1 MTHTTKTV
9 LHVDDD
15 PSQFPIV
22 AALLEKRGY
31 QVHTTDS
38 PDDVESALLRTG
50 ARIVLLDID
59 MPGKDGLT
67 LLKEIKQND
76 GGIQVIMVTGMVT
89 MATILRAMRWGAE
102 ACIFKPITDPT
113 ALLEALDATE
123 AKIRRWWR
131 AVEELTQ
138 QRRGLEQRIEATG

>member
-1 MTHTTKTV
+1 MTDTTKTV

-15 PSQFPIV
+15 PSQFPII

-31 QVHTTDS
+31 EVHSTES
-38 PDDVESALLRTG
+38 PEDVESALLKTG

-76 GGIQVIMVTGMVT
+76 GGIQVIMITGLVT
-89 MATILRAMRWGAE
+89 MATVLQAMRWGAE

-138 QRRGLEQRIEATG
+138 QRKGLEQQIEATG

>member
-15 PSQFPIV
+15 PSQFPII
-22 AALLEKRGY
+22 AAFLEKRGY

-123 AKIRRWWR
+123 AKIKRWWR

-138 QRRGLEQRIEATG
+138 QKRGLEHRIEASR